1 MVDGTLANVAAPRPI
16 HSRHAAL
23 DGGSGSVVNLRPR
36 NGGSAKMD
44 LGIAG
49 ERALV
54 LGGTRGLAF
63 SAAKFLG
70 EAGVRVALNGRD
82 AERGRAAA
90 EALGA
95 AAFVGGDVSDPTQS
109 VVIHERA
116 VKALG
121 GAVSILVTNAHGPP
135 PGQFLEHDE
144 TAWLKALEANMLS
157 ALRMARLVLPE
168 MIAARWGRIVNI
180 TSFTVR
186 EPYPNLVL
194 SNGARGGLTGAMSTI
209 AREVADRG
217 VTINNVLP
225 GLMDTGAL
233 VRVYTQQSL
242 RQNISVEE
250 ARRRMSE
257 AIPTK
262 RLGEADDFGPVVA
275 FLCSRH
281 AGYVTAQNVTV
292 DGGLVRAVL

>member
-1 MVDGTLANVAAPRPI
+1 
-16 HSRHAAL
+16 
-23 DGGSGSVVNLRPR
+23 
-36 NGGSAKMD
+36 MD

-54 LGGTRGLAF
+54 LGGTQGLTF
-63 SAAKFLG
+63 SAAKFLHA
-70 EAGVRVALNGRD
+70 AGVRLALNGRN
-82 AERGRAAA
+82 EESGRAAVA
-90 EALGA
+90 ALGEN
-95 AAFVGGDVSDPTQS
+95 AAFVQGDVADATQS
-109 VVIHERA
+109 AFIHERA
-116 VKALG
+116 AKALG
-121 GAVSILVTNAHGPP
+121 GPVSILVTNAGGPP

-144 TAWLKALEANMLS
+144 AAWHRALETNMFS
-157 ALRMARLVLPE
+157 ALRMARHVLPE
-168 MIAARWGRIVNI
+168 MIARGWGRIVNV
-180 TSFTVR
+180 TSFSVR

-209 AREVADRG
+209 AREVADKG

-233 VRVYTQQSL
+233 KRVYKQQSL
-242 RQNISVEE
+242 RQNISEDD
-250 ARRRMSE
+250 ARQRMAQS
-257 AIPTK
+257 IPMK

-292 DGGLVRAVL
+292 DGGLVRAML